1 MDFKLFFKCL
11 LPHRESGLAS
21 GWAIGHVGDCC
32 KCERCGYIRHGKKYH
47 HRFGGNYE
55 CERCRDCG
63 KKLGDWAHSWMDQAW
78 KGGDCDRCSK
88 CGKLVLK
95 ARTIG
100 LGANAASAGR
110 YGQSITIGPM
120 TVLQLKA
127 LDVGNGVKFVPTA
140 GNADGSKLQNSPL
153 PERGNCSTKSRLR
166 SSRELAGGNCAASAG
181 RARTGEIPDERVT
194 CTC

>member
-1 MDFKLFFKCL
+1 M
-11 LPHRESGLAS
+11 SGTVVNVNAVAISVTAKSITIDLAATMNANDAGTVGKNS
-21 GWAIGHVGDCC
+21 ATGHTHGWT
-32 KCERCGYIRHGKKYH
+32 
-47 HRFGGNYE
+47 
-55 CERCRDCG
+55 
-63 KKLGDWAHSWMDQAW
+63 KLGRVGIVTGVPSA
-78 KGGDCDRCSK
+78 
-88 CGKLVLK
+88 GKLVLK